1 MCVFFDFQKAFD
13 TIPHRRLMDRLAGI
27 GIHPLLLSWLC
38 SYLSG
43 RKQHV
48 LVNGESSHS
57 VHVLSGVPQGSVLGP
72 LLFLIYIDTIFSLR
86 LSEGTKISL
95 YADDMLIYKPI
106 STNSCYEELQQDI
119 NNIFQWS
126 VENLMSFNIS
136 KCKCML
142 LTHKRD
148 AFCPTMMLNNQSLEI
163 VTQYKY
169 LGVIISSNLC
179 YSQHVQE
186 ICKKARRM
194 LGIIYRNYAANM
206 VNPTITLRLYVTLVR
221 PCLEYAAQVWNP
233 HLTKD
238 INNLEKVQIF
248 ALRISSKRYHDSY
261 ESLLDLLE
269 IPTLR
274 NRRLYIFHLMHF
286 L

>member
-1 MCVFFDFQKAFD
+1 MSLTTGKFPTSWKSASIVPIPKSTNKSNPSDYRPISLLSIVSKLLEKYVYSRVRDHLIQHAPLSDYQWGFQRGKSTVSSLLFVTHGWHSLIDQQKNVMCVFFDFQKAFD
-13 TIPHRRLMDRLAGI
+13 TIPHHRLMDRLAGI

-119 NNIFQWS
+119 NNIFQWL

-148 AFCPTMMLNNQSLEI
+148 AFCPTMMPNNQSLEI

-169 LGVIISSNLC
+169 LGVIEPLLVTTCSGNL
-179 YSQHVQE
+179 
-186 ICKKARRM
+186 
-194 LGIIYRNYAANM
+194 
-206 VNPTITLRLYVTLVR
+206 
-221 PCLEYAAQVWNP
+221 
-233 HLTKD
+233 
-238 INNLEKVQIF
+238 
-248 ALRISSKRYHDSY
+248 
-261 ESLLDLLE
+261 
-269 IPTLR
+269 
-274 NRRLYIFHLMHF
+274 
-286 L
+286 

>member
-1 MCVFFDFQKAFD
+1 
-13 TIPHRRLMDRLAGI
+13 
-27 GIHPLLLSWLC
+27 
-38 SYLSG
+38 
-43 RKQHV
+43 
-48 LVNGESSHS
+48 
-57 VHVLSGVPQGSVLGP
+57 
-72 LLFLIYIDTIFSLR
+72 
-86 LSEGTKISL
+86 
-95 YADDMLIYKPI
+95 MLIYKPI
-106 STNSCYEELQQDI
+106 TTNSCYEELQQDI

-169 LGVIISSNLC
+169 LGIIISSNLC
-179 YSQHVQE
+179 WSQHIQE
-186 ICKKARRM
+186 ICMKARRM

-238 INNLEKVQIF
+238 INNLQKF
-248 ALRISSKRYHDSY
+248 ALMICSKRYHDSY

-269 IPTLR
+269 IPILR
-274 NRRLYIFHLMHF
+274 NRRLYLTLCTFYKIINELVYFLVFHHATSIIKYTSLSSSLF
-286 L
+286 